1 MTDECIRRI
10 EEIAFST
17 IETSGEMRRMEV
29 TEKQSSEIFLSC
41 LYSARRSDGRKFFN
55 HPQYLYVGLKN
66 ILIFCICRNIH
77 YTTILHLTILIFQI
91 CRMLI
96 KLKSCL
102 LMQYSCRIKK
112 IDMFNLPEC
121 APMLEFRLYQSIV
134 ISSCRNIKSVCL
146 IC

>member
-1 MTDECIRRI
+1 MKGFNRNSNIRTSIYHLLVIILWQHKIQMSSHTHNMTDECIRWI

-29 TEKQSSEIFLSC
+29 TEKQSSKIFLSC

-66 ILIFCICRNIH
+66 ILIFCICRSIH

-102 LMQYSCRIKK
+102 LMQ
-112 IDMFNLPEC
+112 
-121 APMLEFRLYQSIV
+121 
-134 ISSCRNIKSVCL
+134 
-146 IC
+146 